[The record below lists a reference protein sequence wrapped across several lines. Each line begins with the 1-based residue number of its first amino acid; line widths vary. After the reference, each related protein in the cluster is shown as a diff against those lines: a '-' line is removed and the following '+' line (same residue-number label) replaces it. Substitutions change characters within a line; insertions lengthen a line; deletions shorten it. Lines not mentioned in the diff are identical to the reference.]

1 MLCAAAKNVDMCA
14 LCDEFICEKLK
25 KFYEKG
31 YEEARKNSL
40 RVKEVGLDSWF
51 EEMKKKLK
59 RN

>member
-1 MLCAAAKNVDMCA
+1 MLCAAAKNVDMYA

-25 KFYEKG
+25 KFYQKG
-31 YEEARKNSL
+31 YEATRKNSL
-40 RVKEVGLDSWF
+40 RIKEVGLDAWF